1 MKEIKPIFNVAV
13 EYFKSF
19 QEGNIR
25 ELSKLYH
32 DDIHL
37 VDWNGE
43 WKGKETVLK
52 MNKGLFDSNLRRN
65 RVVVHDI
72 DPLEFNDSRLYCKI
86 SITVGDDVLKVIDI
100 LDFDEQSK
108 IIKIEAFNG

>member
-1 MKEIKPIFNVAV
+1 MKKNKDTAID
-13 EYFKSF
+13 YFKSF
-19 QEGNIR
+19 QEGNIE
-25 ELSKLYH
+25 ELSKIYH

-43 WKGKETVLK
+43 WKGKQTVLK
-52 MNKGLFDSNLRRN
+52 MNKELFDSNMWRN
-65 RVVVHDI
+65 RVVVHEI
-72 DPLEFNDSRLYCKI
+72 EQPIFRESRLYCKI

-100 LDFDEQSK
+100 IDFDYQSK

>member
-1 MKEIKPIFNVAV
+1 MKNNKDTAIN
-13 EYFKSF
+13 YFKSF
-19 QEGNIR
+19 QEGNIE
-25 ELSKLYH
+25 ELSKIYH

-37 VDWNGE
+37 VDWNGQ
-43 WKGKETVLK
+43 WKGKEEVLK
-52 MNKGLFDSNLRRN
+52 MNKGLFDSNLWRN

>member
-1 MKEIKPIFNVAV
+1 MKNNKDTAID
-13 EYFKSF
+13 YFKSF
-19 QEGNIR
+19 QEGNIE
-25 ELSKLYH
+25 ELSKIYH

-37 VDWNGE
+37 VDWNGQ
-43 WKGKETVLK
+43 WKGKEEVLK
-52 MNKGLFDSNLRRN
+52 MNKGLFDSNLWRN